1 MTATG
6 RCGGLTQREADPDT
20 AVLPVATPHHP
31 RHCPRC
37 RLPRP
42 PAAAHHVALHGGQ
55 SAIVGLCAS
64 CEQAIARLPS
74 TTRRKA
80 IERAVNRAVADPG
93 RHWCS
98 VFEDR
103 NAADLNCALLGVR
116 EVADEALQAL
126 GWIE

>member
-1 MTATG
+1 MMTATG

-20 AVLPVATPHHP
+20 DSPRGDSAP

-80 IERAVNRAVADPG
+80 LTRAVDKAVGDPG

-98 VFEDR
+98 VFEDQG
-103 NAADLNCALLGVR
+103 AADLSCALLGLH
-116 EVADEALQAL
+116 ELAHEALQAL
-126 GWIE
+126 GWR